1 MELTE
6 EKAKLFHKVRSLF
19 EMISED
25 PDTVEWIVGQLRYNG
40 VYTTVQEVT
49 DKLRTL
55 ISLEQRDIHGIIS
68 AEIQKDDEGNYY
80 EYVYY
85 VDPNGDTHDIIDI
98 EPIDLVNADVALYG
112 LYIIGFFALVADTLF
127 LYWSK
132 LQSL

>member
-6 EKAKLFHKVRSLF
+6 EQAKLFRKVRSLF

-25 PDTVEWIVGQLRYNG
+25 PRTVEWIVGQLGYNG
-40 VYTTVQEVT
+40 VYTTVEEVT

-55 ISLEQRDIHGIIS
+55 ISLEHRDIHGVIS

-85 VDPNGDTHDIIDI
+85 VDPGGDTHDIIDI
-98 EPIDLVNADVALYG
+98 DPVDLVNADVALYG
-112 LYIIGFFALVADTLF
+112 LYVIGFFALVADTLF

-132 LQSL
+132 LRSL